1 MSTSCY
7 LRQDPKTIFTT
18 SLGVRQ
24 GGIESPS
31 LFCWFL
37 DLVMLVYE
45 SRLAEQNIIS
55 PWFNYRIATS
65 ATDRAQRSE
74 FSYKGTNS
82 VKWTGYADDTTL
94 YTNSA
99 QDLKRCL
106 EILAGVYKDF
116 HLSLNIDKT
125 ESMIFNFK
133 KDDEYPKSIIGFE
146 DNKVQNSE
154 SFRFLGSMINYK
166 EIGTGNVELNSR
178 IQNAKAKFAEYKR
191 LLTNYH
197 IKLDVRIRYFNVFIR
212 PRLTYGAQTWHL
224 TLAQF
229 NKIDAAHRKMLRRMV
244 VGGQKR
250 LGGDED
256 DKDSFKMKIGTD
268 RLLEICKSENLS
280 EFIRKQQTKF
290 AAHIIRQPNSSQ
302 TKQLL
307 FNDDYNHKKSHK
319 VPNLIDQAVKNTGL
333 SGVDQFARESK
344 GRKF

>member
-1 MSTSCY
+1 MYALLDDQSDAWFIKETTVRKLEVDCPEVQLRLST
-7 LRQDPKTIFTT
+7 
-18 SLGVRQ
+18 V
-24 GGIESPS
+24 
-31 LFCWFL
+31 
-37 DLVMLVYE
+37 
-45 SRLAEQNIIS
+45 LAERTI
-55 PWFNYRIATS
+55 T
-65 ATDRAQRSE
+65 
-74 FSYKGTNS
+74 
-82 VKWTGYADDTTL
+82 
-94 YTNSA
+94 
-99 QDLKRCL
+99 
-106 EILAGVYKDF
+106 
-116 HLSLNIDKT
+116 
-125 ESMIFNFK
+125 
-133 KDDEYPKSIIGFE
+133 
-146 DNKVQNSE
+146 
-154 SFRFLGSMINYK
+154 SMINYK

-178 IQNAKAKFAEYKR
+178 IQNANAKFAEYKR